1 MNAMRFHITTCQLV
15 SASAAGAFGR
25 VNARIASAS

>member
-1 MNAMRFHITTCQLV
+1 MNAMRFHITPLMP
-15 SASAAGAFGR
+15 AGVFVGALGR